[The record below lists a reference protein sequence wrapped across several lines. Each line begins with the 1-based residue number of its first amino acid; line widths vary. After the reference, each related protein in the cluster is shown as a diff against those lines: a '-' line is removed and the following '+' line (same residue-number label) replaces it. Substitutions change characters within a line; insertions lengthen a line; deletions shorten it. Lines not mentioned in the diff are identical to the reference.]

1 MLSETN
7 KFHHGGPLAAGGR
20 GNFPLNPALEPLLYT
35 LN

>member
-20 GNFPLNPALEPLLYT
+20 GNFPP
-35 LN
+35 